1 MEVLLLYVSG
11 CPHWRLAR
19 GRLQVAL
26 AELRLEGVQLTA
38 TRVTTPEVGEC
49 LGFHG
54 SPTVLIDGRDAFPG
68 CEEPA
73 GLACRL
79 YETETGTQ
87 GAPSLAQIKRALQAS
102 APPPAERRP

>member
-11 CPHWRLAR
+11 CPHWRLTR
-19 GRLQVAL
+19 DRLQLAL

-49 LGFHG
+49 LGFNG

-79 YETETGTQ
+79 YETETGSQ
-87 GAPSLAQIKRALQAS
+87 GAPSLTQLRAALEAR
-102 APPPAERRP
+102 AVRPG